1 MYKWISNGIEP
12 SDRTIRDYNCYFRQ
26 IYQLIMAFILIVANR
41 IGLTDFEHISIDGT
55 IKRAHNSAFNIIKEK
70 DISLLIKHYMVEKLS
85 KNEIKKLRG
94 SARKFL
100 NDKSKSDEE
109 KVDILFYWWYLL
121 DCSGQKSLALNDY
134 DARLMK
140 TKDKGQKYPKFSY
153 NVQLGTDTE
162 SKLICG
168 VNVVQNP
175 NMIIYQI
182 PVFNE
187 SNPYQFKLKT
197 SKN

>member
-1 MYKWISNGIEP
+1 MILVRMMRKWKRNLRLCIWHLLLWDGAFNYFKIERKLSNVGKPPFNLKYMIKLIFYGCINKITSSIELAYNAKYNIMYKWISNGIEP

-109 KVDILFYWWYLL
+109 KVDILFY
-121 DCSGQKSLALNDY
+121 
-134 DARLMK
+134 
-140 TKDKGQKYPKFSY
+140 
-153 NVQLGTDTE
+153 
-162 SKLICG
+162 
-168 VNVVQNP
+168 
-175 NMIIYQI
+175 
-182 PVFNE
+182 
-187 SNPYQFKLKT
+187 
-197 SKN
+197 

>member
-1 MYKWISNGIEP
+1 MKKK
-12 SDRTIRDYNCYFRQ
+12 
-26 IYQLIMAFILIVANR
+26 LIF
-41 IGLTDFEHISIDGT
+41 FFIDG
-55 IKRAHNSAFNIIKEK
+55 
-70 DISLLIKHYMVEKLS
+70 
-85 KNEIKKLRG
+85 
-94 SARKFL
+94 
-100 NDKSKSDEE
+100 
-109 KVDILFYWWYLL
+109 YLL